1 MRALSRSL
9 LLASLALALWL
20 VYAELG
26 PGQDFLG
33 YRAFALNLAD
43 YNLSRGMYSP
53 PWLALLMAPLAVL
66 PGRWGYLLLLGL
78 TLAAGVFAARTL
90 GGKPLVVLLSAQM
103 SWVLWWGQID
113 ALTLVALALAVLGH
127 TRRSWPLLA
136 AGLVLA
142 AIKPHVVAVPVIALW
157 WWTPGSR
164 TKSLAAAAGVTALS
178 LAVWGNWPAVLAE
191 RLLPFSLSTT
201 YRPWNA
207 TLGPIALPLFVPALL
222 VPLERPQRLLA
233 LAATAMLVSPYM
245 PYYSTLLLL
254 VFPLPWPLLALA
266 FLGYLPSL
274 IGTTLAWKGVVLLPL
289 GVLAWV
295 YLRAARASWK
305 PEASKTVAARI
316 DAA

>member
-1 MRALSRSL
+1 MRALPRSL
-9 LLASLALALWL
+9 LLASLSVALWL
-20 VYAELG
+20 VYAALG

-33 YRAFALNLAD
+33 YQSFALHLAD
-43 YNLSRGMYSP
+43 YNLARGIYSA
-53 PWLALLMAPLAVL
+53 PWLGLLVAPLAVL

-78 TLAAGVFAARTL
+78 TLAAGVLAARSL
-90 GGKPLVVLLSAQM
+90 GGKPFVLMLSAQM

-113 ALTLVALALAVLGH
+113 GLTLIALLLAVLGY

-136 AGLVLA
+136 AALILA
-142 AIKPHVVAVPVIALW
+142 AIKPHVVAIPVLALW

-164 TKSLAAAAGVTALS
+164 LKSLAAAGALVALS
-178 LAVWGNWPAVLAE
+178 LAAWGNWPAVLAE
-191 RLLPFSLSTT
+191 RLVPFSQSTN
-201 YRPWNA
+201 YHPWNA

-222 VPLERPQRLLA
+222 VPLGRPQRLLA

-254 VFPLPWPLLALA
+254 AFPLPWPLLALA
-266 FLGYLPSL
+266 FLGYLPGL

-295 YLRAARASWK
+295 YLRAARASWT
-305 PEASKTVAARI
+305 PEVHRTVPARI
-316 DAA
+316 EAV